1 MPRRGHPETVGSRV
15 HIRVESLALPVGS
28 GFQPAAGLLPGVW
41 PQSRRTPAKSRR
53 QAESLAPQ
61 GRGLAYAQIQAA
73 WMMRHAGAHFCV
85 IGFPEDNAFRGHPMR
100 ILGAISF
107 SLFLAAGLSAQ
118 HGGEPV
124 LRGTV
129 GSVVNPGGGGVHLI
143 LPGQNNRRVPAARGS
158 NLIAYPVYIAG
169 TYDSS

>member
-85 IGFPEDNAFRGHPMR
+85 IGFRSTMR
-100 ILGAISF
+100 S
-107 SLFLAAGLSAQ
+107 
-118 HGGEPV
+118 
-124 LRGTV
+124 
-129 GSVVNPGGGGVHLI
+129 GGVPCGLLARLLFRFSWRPDCRHSTAA
-143 LPGQNNRRVPAARGS
+143 NRFTAVLWAAWFIQIGR
-158 NLIAYPVYIAG
+158 AHV
-169 TYDSS
+169 